1 MKKQHD
7 ISLNVVNEER
17 TIESEMNIE
26 IHIDNF
32 YD

>member
-7 ISLNVVNEER
+7 ISLNDANEER

-26 IHIDNF
+26 IHIANF